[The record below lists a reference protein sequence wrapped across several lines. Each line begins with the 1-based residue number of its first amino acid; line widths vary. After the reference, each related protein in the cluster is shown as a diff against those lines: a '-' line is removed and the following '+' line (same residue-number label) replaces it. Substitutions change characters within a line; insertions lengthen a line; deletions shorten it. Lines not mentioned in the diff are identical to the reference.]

1 MCMLEEAETQC
12 YLLVGIVNI
21 DIWATVIYIYFSL
34 VCYSCSFMTS
44 KTNSRVVLGILYAL
58 FQIDLNDLRWLKLAT
73 FRVFGSILNRIV

>member
-34 VCYSCSFMTS
+34 VCCFCSFMTS
-44 KTNSRVVLGILYAL
+44 KTNSMVVLGI
-58 FQIDLNDLRWLKLAT
+58 
-73 FRVFGSILNRIV
+73 